1 MADETKTTVA
11 TETDGKEAKT
21 ANEAEQTETKMSYE
35 ELQEALSKALAEAAT
50 EKAEREKTKVTLD
63 KTLKELGEKT
73 KVLRAKQT
81 AEEQIA
87 EEQKEAQRLADEE
100 RESMRKELNHIKAVA
115 AYKEIDEKTVE
126 TLIEAVSEA
135 DHSAIATI
143 IANERKKAVK
153 DAEAEWLK
161 TRKAINAGT
170 GDSEKQITKQQFD
183 AMSMA
188 EKTKI
193 FRENKAEY
201 DRLMAL
207 E

>member
-11 TETDGKEAKT
+11 TETDGKETKT
-21 ANEAEQTETKMSYE
+21 ATEAEQTETKMSYE

-135 DHSAIATI
+135 DHNAIATI

-183 AMSMA
+183 AMSTA

-207 E
+207 K